1 MKHECKILTWGLFT
15 LWGFLGI
22 MRRHRKRALRA
33 RRVKRTARY
42 ARGGYKIPRATRAPS
57 LPESTLNRIWHLL
70 GVTTPGSRSL
80 HGSLLGVTAVLCY
93 SWCTQQTYMHLS
105 LIFFA
110 HSIASQRDTNN
121 STSLHYVR
129 LAVRLYYITLS
140 CRVSGVSSVRF
151 ATSTTWLC
159 KSVGQDGTTRAGDSH
174 MCLSRAVTAKRD

>member
-1 MKHECKILTWGLFT
+1 MLYAWLYDTLKKLEGPLTVKHECKILTWGLFT

-80 HGSLLGVTAVLCY
+80 HGSLLGVSCY
-93 SWCTQQTYMHLS
+93 SATAG
-105 LIFFA
+105 A
-110 HSIASQRDTNN
+110 HSKHIC
-121 STSLHYVR
+121 TSRLFFSHTQLHHNVIR
-129 LAVRLYYITLS
+129 TTVRLYIT
-140 CRVSGVSSVRF
+140 F
-151 ATSTTWLC
+151 
-159 KSVGQDGTTRAGDSH
+159 D
-174 MCLSRAVTAKRD
+174 